1 MNINPVT
8 TQASAAHFWPTSATS
23 QFQSVDR
30 TELPFATLAKELI
43 RDVDVQQQVVVQDVN
58 QLAQGGETNLQAMA
72 ANVAKA
78 DLSFRFLME
87 IRDKLISSY
96 QEVMRMQI

>member
-1 MNINPVT
+1 MNFNPVT
-8 TQASAAHFWPTSATS
+8 AQGSAAPSWPTSTTS
-23 QFQSVDR
+23 QFQSAER
-30 TELPFATLAKELI
+30 TELPFATLARELI
-43 RDVDVQQQVVVQDVN
+43 RDVEAQQQVVVQDVN
-58 QLAQGGETNLQAMA
+58 QLAQGEETNLQAMA
-72 ANVAKA
+72 AHVAKA